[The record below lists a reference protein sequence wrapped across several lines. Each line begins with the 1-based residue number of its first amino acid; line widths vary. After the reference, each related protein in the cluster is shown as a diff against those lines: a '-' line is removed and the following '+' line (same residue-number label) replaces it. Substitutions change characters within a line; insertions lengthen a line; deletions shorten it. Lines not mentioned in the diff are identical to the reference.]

1 MDFEE
6 LKKLVRRFGSV
17 VLFNNNKPE
26 LVVMS
31 YDKAGV
37 DSQTEEIE
45 DQHEQQEIER
55 LNNEILALRE
65 ELAQREREIEGYDD
79 SENQA

>member
-1 MDFEE
+1 MNFEE

-17 VLFNNNKPE
+17 VLFNDDKPE

-31 YDKAGV
+31 YDKAGIEPET
-37 DSQTEEIE
+37 TEVE

-65 ELAQREREIEGYDD
+65 ELAQKEREAEGYDD
-79 SENQA
+79 TEL

>member
-1 MDFEE
+1 MNFEE
-6 LKKLVRRFGSV
+6 LKKMVRRFGSV
-17 VLFNNNKPE
+17 VLLNDDKPE
-26 LVVMS
+26 LVILP

-65 ELAQREREIEGYDD
+65 ELAQREREMEGYDD
-79 SENQA
+79 SEA

>member
-1 MDFEE
+1 MNFEE

-17 VLFNNNKPE
+17 VLFDDNKPE
-26 LVVMS
+26 LVILP
-31 YDKAGV
+31 YDKAGIEPET
-37 DSQTEEIE
+37 TEVE

-65 ELAQREREIEGYDD
+65 ELAQKEREAEGYDD
-79 SENQA
+79 TEL

>member
-1 MDFEE
+1 MNFEE

-17 VLFNNNKPE
+17 VLLNDDKPE
-26 LVVMS
+26 LVVLS

-37 DSQTEEIE
+37 DSQTGEVE

-55 LNNEILALRE
+55 LNSEILALRE
-65 ELAQREREIEGYDD
+65 ELAQREREMEGYDD
-79 SENQA
+79 SES